1 MNKQN
6 YLIHSPN
13 HVPVFMVSVNMLYE
27 TFVHLPQHHPKGI
40 LLQSTE
46 ENTLGIESADV
57 QIQYIKFIYK

>member
-1 MNKQN
+1 
-6 YLIHSPN
+6 
-13 HVPVFMVSVNMLYE
+13 MLYE

-46 ENTLGIESADV
+46 ENALGIESADV